1 MLLGLLPLMLL
12 LVDQFSRLIL
22 SRRGQL
28 QLLLKL
34 LDIDQI
40 LIVLKL
46 RVLLQLMVIKLYPRV
61 MDLELN
67 LMSLHL
73 DLRALLLQQL
83 HQGLD
88 QRLDRDLVFF
98 IRKERSISI
107 VVFFVLEGILILY
120 I

>member
-12 LVDQFSRLIL
+12 LVDKLSQLIL
-22 SRRGQL
+22 SRRGKL

-40 LIVLKL
+40 FIVL
-46 RVLLQLMVIKLYPRV
+46 RLQLMVIKLYPRV

-98 IRKERSISI
+98 LRKDTKMDTG
-107 VVFFVLEGILILY
+107 LETGEWVGLE
-120 I
+120 

>member
-34 LDIDQI
+34 LDIEK
-40 LIVLKL
+40 LFLVLKL
-46 RVLLQLMVIKLYPRV
+46 RLQLMVIKLYPRV

-83 HQGLD
+83 HQGLH
-88 QRLDRDLVFF
+88 Q
-98 IRKERSISI
+98 
-107 VVFFVLEGILILY
+107 
-120 I
+120 

>member
-12 LVDQFSRLIL
+12 LVDKLSQLIL
-22 SRRGQL
+22 SRRGKL

-34 LDIDQI
+34 LDIDKI
-40 LIVLKL
+40 FIVLKL

-98 IRKERSISI
+98 LRKETKG
-107 VVFFVLEGILILY
+107 VLVLY
-120 I
+120 SSLS

>member
-12 LVDQFSRLIL
+12 LVDKLSQLIL
-22 SRRGQL
+22 SRRGKL

-40 LIVLKL
+40 FIVLKL

-98 IRKERSISI
+98 LRKETKG
-107 VVFFVLEGILILY
+107 VLVLY
-120 I
+120 SSLS

>member
-34 LDIDQI
+34 LDIEK
-40 LIVLKL
+40 LFLVLKL
-46 RVLLQLMVIKLYPRV
+46 RLQLMVIKLYPRV

-98 IRKERSISI
+98 IRKETKG
-107 VVFFVLEGILILY
+107 VLVL
-120 I
+120 